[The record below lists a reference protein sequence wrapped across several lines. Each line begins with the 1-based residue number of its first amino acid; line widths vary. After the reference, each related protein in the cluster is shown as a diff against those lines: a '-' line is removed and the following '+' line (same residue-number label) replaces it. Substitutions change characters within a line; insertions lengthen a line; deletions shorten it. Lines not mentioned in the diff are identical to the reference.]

1 MYGKKFVPLEVILLN
16 FKFTI
21 YNLLFNLMFLVY
33 EKKSIFL

>member
-1 MYGKKFVPLEVILLN
+1 MDEKKFRTFGGILLN